1 MIIFEA
7 PQSSRASMKVTLE
20 RSQSGLIDVD
30 LDEMKLLNPYCLLVT
45 IPSKSTTFFMY
56 YRIRNSIKPHI
67 VQYIIRHFLLYN
79 YAKIMKI

>member
-45 IPSKSTTFFMY
+45 IPSESTTFLQ
-56 YRIRNSIKPHI
+56 IREP
-67 VQYIIRHFLLYN
+67 YI
-79 YAKIMKI
+79 

>member
-45 IPSKSTTFFMY
+45 IPSKSTTFFMC
-56 YRIRNSIKPHI
+56 
-67 VQYIIRHFLLYN
+67 
-79 YAKIMKI
+79 